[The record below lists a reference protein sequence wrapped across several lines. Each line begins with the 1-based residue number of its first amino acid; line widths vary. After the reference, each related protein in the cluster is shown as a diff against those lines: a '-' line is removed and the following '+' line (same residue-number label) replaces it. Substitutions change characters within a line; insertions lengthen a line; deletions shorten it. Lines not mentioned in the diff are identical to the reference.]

1 MGIFETGSVFL
12 QPFETSGKNR
22 TVMVI
27 DKMGKVVNGDH
38 HNKTGFLFGFTGN
51 KEQYGEKQKNVFW
64 GVHVNPYMCL
74 MGVNLAKVLN
84 LRKVKH

>member
-1 MGIFETGSVFL
+1 MIFH
-12 QPFETSGKNR
+12 PFKTAGEYW
-22 TVMVI
+22 TVIIICEISKMVHR
-27 DKMGKVVNGDH
+27 DN

-51 KEQYGEKQKNVFW
+51 EEQYGEEQENVFW
-64 GVHVNPYMCL
+64 GVPVNPYMCL